1 LFNGP
6 LRRQLILAVA
16 TVHAVMMALLVW
28 DLVSREQ
35 NVVLAQQ
42 IEKARAVTYSMAV
55 SSAGWVLARDVVGLE
70 EIVDAQRR
78 FPELSFAMICD
89 VHGKV
94 LAHTDKARIQQD
106 VTDLPA
112 TPVETTLS
120 QNPALVDVAVP
131 VMLGQKHVGWAR
143 IGLGHDRMIAQI
155 AAITR
160 NGIFYIL
167 GAVLAGSILAAL
179 MASRITRRLYRVKSV
194 ADMVRAGNY
203 AQRVDVGGDDE
214 LTAVGAGLNTMLDE
228 LQRHATELKASNEE
242 IRTLAFYDPLTQL
255 PNRRLLHDRLQ
266 RSRNSRSAIS
276 HHGALLFID
285 LDNFKNLN
293 DTLGHDVGDMLLQE
307 CAHRLQLC
315 IREADTVARLGGDEF
330 VIILDE
336 LAEQPDEAAM
346 QAETVGNKV
355 IDELNRIYDVA
366 GHELRSSPSIGVVI
380 FRGHELENDELL
392 KRADMAM
399 YQSKA
404 AGRNTLRFFDPAM
417 QATVNA
423 RSEMENAL
431 LAAIQNNEFELFYQ
445 PQVDGQDQAI
455 GAEALIRWRHPQRG
469 MVSPAEFIPVA
480 EESGLIVPIG
490 HWVLREACQRLAI
503 WANQPETAHLV
514 LAVNVSARQFRMPTI
529 VQELKDLITYTGI
542 DPSRLKLELT
552 EGLLLDNIDDAI
564 DKMKQLRTLGV
575 SLALDDFGTGYSSLN
590 YLKKLPLDQLKIDQS
605 FVRDLLDNPEDE
617 TICRAIIALG
627 NSLGLAVIAEGVET
641 EAQRQFL
648 LKQHCLLAQGYLYSR
663 PLPENEFRDWLI
675 RRQPRATEKV
685 GYGGTAV

>member
-1 LFNGP
+1 
-6 LRRQLILAVA
+6 LILAVA

-28 DLVSREQ
+28 DLVSRQ
-35 NVVLAQQ
+35 QSVVLTQQ
-42 IEKARAVTYSMAV
+42 IEKARAVTHSVAV
-55 SSAGWVLARDVVGLE
+55 SSAGWVLARDVIGLQ

-89 VHGKV
+89 VDGKV
-94 LAHTDKARIQQD
+94 LAHTDKTRIHQN
-106 VTDLPA
+106 VTDLPP

-120 QNPALVDVAVP
+120 QASALVDVAVP

-143 IGLGHDRMIAQI
+143 IGLGHDRMEEEI

-160 NGIFYIL
+160 NGIAYIL
-167 GAVLAGSILAAL
+167 GAVLVGSILAAL
-179 MASRITRRLYRVKSV
+179 MARQMTQRLYRVKHV
-194 ADMVRAGNY
+194 ADMVRDGNY
-203 AQRVDVGGDDE
+203 DPRVDVGGNDE

-266 RSRNSRSAIS
+266 RSRNARGANER
-276 HHGALLFID
+276 HGALLFID

-293 DTLGHDVGDMLLQE
+293 DTLGHEMGDMLLKE
-307 CAHRLQLC
+307 CARRLQSC

-336 LAEQPDEAAM
+336 LSEQADEAAV
-346 QAETVGNKV
+346 QAETVGTKV
-355 IDELNRIYDVA
+355 IDELNRIYDVG
-366 GHELRSSPSIGVVI
+366 GHELHSSPSIGVVI
-380 FRGHELENDELL
+380 FRGHEFENDELL

-445 PQVDGQDQAI
+445 PQVDGDEHI
-455 GAEALIRWRHPQRG
+455 FGAEALIRWRHPKRG

-480 EESGLIVPIG
+480 EESGLILPIG
-490 HWVLREACQRLAI
+490 YWVLHEACQRLAI
-503 WANQPETAHLV
+503 WANQAETAHLV

-529 VQELKDLITYTGI
+529 VQEVKDLLGHTGI
-542 DPSRLKLELT
+542 DPSRLKIELT
-552 EGLLLDNIDDAI
+552 EGLLLDNITDAI
-564 DKMKQLRTLGV
+564 DKMQQLRALGV

-605 FVRDLLDNPEDE
+605 FVRDLLDDPEDE
-617 TICRAIIALG
+617 TICRVIIALG
-627 NSLGLAVIAEGVET
+627 NSMGLAVIAEGVET
-641 EAQRQFL
+641 QAQRQFL
-648 LKQHCLLAQGYLYSR
+648 LNEHCLLAQGYLYSR

-675 RRQPRATEKV
+675 RHQTQESEKV
-685 GYGGTAV
+685 GYDRTAA